1 MERIEN
7 AAWAMLLGGV
17 INLPLRSVARG
28 GLDTGNIISADLL
41 D

>member
-1 MERIEN
+1 MERIEH

-17 INLPLRSVARG
+17 IHLPLRSVARG
-28 GLDTGNIISADLL
+28 GLDTGNSISADLL